1 MQPEPSVVPG
11 QCVLSA
17 AYSVRPDGW
26 IEIQPTG
33 GSTLPAAALDP
44 SVSPAT

>member
-33 GSTLPAAALDP
+33 GSTLPAAALD
-44 SVSPAT
+44 SVSPAP